1 MVLKKR
7 IKERNYM
14 QVLIDLHTSKEENLL
29 HGLLSKL
36 EGSGYQIHSLYGNF
50 IFDIKKKEAIDVGEA
65 GENVPSSLEL
75 CNAIYETGGKLAL
88 VFVEEKYVVFA
99 NSYFLAMNYCHN
111 RTVRPLSMEKALKH
125 FSSLFLEKSEESL
138 QRLYEEQYQET
149 FGLYMRPNKK
159 DA

>member
-1 MVLKKR
+1 
-7 IKERNYM
+7 M
-14 QVLIDLHTSKEENLL
+14 QVLIDLHASKEERLL

-36 EGSGYQIHSLYGNF
+36 EGSGYHIHFLYGNF
-50 IFDIKKKEAIDVGEA
+50 VFDIKKREVIDVGEK

-75 CNAIYETGGKLAL
+75 CKAIYETGGKLAL
-88 VFVEEKYVVFA
+88 VFVKGKYVVFA

-149 FGLYMRPNKK
+149 LGLWTRPKK
-159 DA
+159 KA